1 MFDYAY
7 SFEEHATTLQT
18 QTGTKDR
25 TAQHIIT
32 ELIKRGRELKIRLKK
47 PGQPIPDDKLM
58 TEQAAWLKKQPA
70 KPFNVLLQM
79 HGTHN

>member
-1 MFDYAY
+1 MGV
-7 SFEEHATTLQT
+7 EEHVTAKQT

-32 ELIKRGRELKIRLKK
+32 ELIQRGRAIKKQLKK
-47 PGQPIPDDKLM
+47 PGEPIPDDKLM
-58 TEQAAWLKKQPA
+58 SEQAAWLKKQPA

-79 HGTHN
+79 HGMCI